1 MSCKFYGKHW
11 AGSSFGLVDSLGNQC
26 GAVRRSYAPCRMEVL
41 GVAPDETQCALAVA
55 EPGEK
60 TLFDRTG
67 EKARIRLP
75 RSPWVDAR
83 IVISSR
89 NGKSYMLQLDKP
101 ILTGVAGKFPVHPT
115 LGFVAMPYKV
125 DGDRWRDVLTGAYIE
140 VEFTGEAATDPPLQD
155 GGPSGNAST
164 HS

>member
-26 GAVRRSYAPCRMEVL
+26 GAVRRSYAPCRMEIL
-41 GVAPDETQCALAVA
+41 GVTPDETQCALAA
-55 EPGEK
+55 APGEK

-67 EKARIRLP
+67 EKARVRLP
-75 RSPWVDAR
+75 RSPWVDAK

-89 NGKSYMLQLDKP
+89 NGKSYMLQLERP
-101 ILTGVAGKFPVHPT
+101 ILTGGNFPVHPD
-115 LGFVAMPYKV
+115 LGFVAMPLKV
-125 DGDRWRDVLTGAYIE
+125 GGDRWQDVLTGAFIE
-140 VEFTGEAATDPPLQD
+140 VEFTGETATDPPQQH